1 MNQYR
6 HNLKPWCFTP
16 ETARLLF
23 QKFDLMDT
31 FFHAAKTGN
40 RVISFRRPQPGSQGK
55 PCKWME
61 NEFYFPRSALMV
73 PTAWML
79 RQTHHAAA
87 VSYCTLTNRVC
98 GVVLAGSDGQDLANV
113 QDDLIN
119 KVLKLEEY
127 AYHPMLLPYVVL
139 SEEADRLVTERDRD
153 NISVFGFENKTGLRE
168 NRYTDEDFTKEI
180 TQAMQK
186 IVERL
191 VMITNHI
198 ADAEILERNFRDA
211 IRQSIG
217 IFYEKKHRKRQSQ
230 DEDAD
235 DEEAL
240 VLQSRSISEEM
251 QLHSYDLECRFNYL
265 FDCNTSAAASFKALQ
280 KRAEV
285 QMEGVSSMKSFGLI

>member
-1 MNQYR
+1 
-6 HNLKPWCFTP
+6 
-16 ETARLLF
+16 
-23 QKFDLMDT
+23 
-31 FFHAAKTGN
+31 
-40 RVISFRRPQPGSQGK
+40 
-55 PCKWME
+55 
-61 NEFYFPRSALMV
+61 MV
-73 PTAWML
+73 LTAWML

-98 GVVLAGSDGQDLANV
+98 GVVLAGSDGQDLAEV
-113 QDDLIN
+113 QKDFIT
-119 KVLKLEEY
+119 KVLKLKEY
-127 AYHPMLLPYVVL
+127 ACHPMFLPYVVL
-139 SEEADRLVTERDRD
+139 SEEADRLGTERDKD
-153 NISVFGFENKTGLRE
+153 NTSVLVFENKTGLRE

-211 IRQSIG
+211 IRQSIE
-217 IFYEKKHRKRQSQ
+217 IFDETIHRKRQSQ

-240 VLQSRSISEEM
+240 VLQGRSILKEM
-251 QLHSYDLECRFNYL
+251 QLHSYDLECQFNYL

-285 QMEGVSSMKSFGLI
+285 QMEGVTTIRSSGLV